1 MLNTE
6 GKGIHGVKDAAK
18 KRTPAVKKLCT
29 PNLICLPVVAID
41 FWKRAVCARN

>member
-18 KRTPAVKKLCT
+18 KRTPAVK
-29 PNLICLPVVAID
+29 NS
-41 FWKRAVCARN
+41 ARPI